1 MAQRIDIRTG
11 TLDLAYMRTIEREAV
26 DLRFTGN
33 WRDDVNAAAAV
44 VDRVVAEERSVYGIN
59 TGFGLLARESISA
72 DQVRELQIRLVRSHC
87 AGTGFL
93 LGDETVRLVMALK
106 AASLARGF
114 SGCRVETIE
123 LLLAMLSRG
132 VIPVIPAKGSVGA
145 SGDLA
150 PLAHMSAV
158 MIGEGEAFVGGERMP
173 GVAALAKAGLEP
185 IRLQAKEGLALLN
198 GTQVSTALA
207 LQGLNA
213 AEDVFK
219 AALMSG
225 ALSVEAMKGSDAP
238 FDPRIQALG
247 GQPGQVV
254 VAAALMTLMEGS
266 HIRESHLDC
275 ERVQDPYSLRCQPRV
290 MGACLD
296 QLSMAAG
303 VLVREANGVSDNPL
317 VFADNDDVLSG
328 GNFHAEPVAFAA
340 DQIANAIAEIG
351 ALSERRTALLVNPA
365 MSGLPA
371 FLTPEPGINS
381 GFMMA
386 QVTAAALVSENR
398 QRATPASVDSLPT
411 SADQEDHVSMA
422 TYAAR
427 RLLDMAENAFG
438 IVAIE
443 LMAATQGISFHRPL
457 KSSGVLE
464 DCMAAV
470 ETLCPIRTDDREF
483 SHEIDVVKDG
493 IRDGRFQGEG
503 VKGISLEAQNVD
515 LRRP

>member
-1 MAQRIDIRTG
+1 MTEIIDITAG
-11 TLDLAYMRTIEREAV
+11 ALDLSHMRTIERNEV
-26 DLRFTGN
+26 EVRLVGD
-33 WRDDVNAAAAV
+33 WRSGVNAAADV
-44 VDRVVAEERSVYGIN
+44 VDRVVTEKGSVYGIN

-72 DQVRELQIRLVRSHC
+72 DQVRELQVRIVRSHC

-93 LGDETVRLVMALK
+93 LGAETVRLVMALK

-114 SGCRVETIE
+114 SGVRVETIE
-123 LLLAMLSRG
+123 LLLAMLARD

-150 PLAHMSAV
+150 PLAHMSSV
-158 MIGEGEAFVGGERMP
+158 MIGEGEAFVKGERMP
-173 GVAALAKAGLEP
+173 GAAALNKAGLEP

-207 LQGLNA
+207 IQGLSA

-247 GQPGQVV
+247 GQPGQIE
-254 VAAALMTLMEGS
+254 VAAALMALMDGS
-266 HIRESHLDC
+266 RIRESHLECD
-275 ERVQDPYSLRCQPRV
+275 RVQDPYSLRCQPRV

-296 QLSMAAG
+296 QLGMAAG

-317 VFADNDDVLSG
+317 VFADKGDVVSG
-328 GNFHAEPVAFAA
+328 GNFHAEPVAFTA
-340 DQIANAIAEIG
+340 DQIANVIAEIG
-351 ALSERRTALLVNPA
+351 SLSERRTALLVNPA

-371 FLTPEPGINS
+371 FLTPNPGINS
-381 GFMMA
+381 GFMMV

-398 QRATPASVDSLPT
+398 QRATPASVDSIPT

-457 KSSGVLE
+457 KSSGALE
-464 DCMAAV
+464 TCMA
-470 ETLCPIRTDDREF
+470 EIEKLCPIRTDDRAF
-483 SHEIDVVKDG
+483 HHEIDAVKDG
-493 IRDGRFQGEG
+493 IRDGRFQGAA
-503 VKGISLEAQNVD
+503 VRDIVL
-515 LRRP
+515 L

>member
-1 MAQRIDIRTG
+1 MAEIINIRAG
-11 TLDLAYMRTIEREAV
+11 AFDLSRMRTIERNEV
-26 DLRFTGN
+26 ELRLVGD
-33 WRDDVNAAAAV
+33 WRTDVSAAADV

-72 DQVRELQIRLVRSHC
+72 DQVRELQVRLVRSHC

-93 LGDETVRLVMALK
+93 LDSETVRLVMALK
-106 AASLARGF
+106 AASLARGY
-114 SGCRVETIE
+114 SGVRVTTVE
-123 LLLAMLSRG
+123 LLLDMLARN

-150 PLAHMSAV
+150 PLAHMSSV
-158 MIGEGEAFVGGERMP
+158 MIGEGEAFCGGERMN
-173 GVAALAKAGLEP
+173 GAAALRKAGLEP
-185 IRLQAKEGLALLN
+185 VALQAKEGLGLLN

-207 LQGLNA
+207 LRGLNA
-213 AEDVFK
+213 AEDAFK

-247 GQPGQVV
+247 GQPGQVE
-254 VAAALMTLMEGS
+254 VAAALMALMEGS
-266 HIRESHLDC
+266 RIRESHLDC
-275 ERVQDPYSLRCQPRV
+275 DRVQDPYSLRCQPRV

-296 QLSMAAG
+296 QVRMAAD
-303 VLVREANGVSDNPL
+303 VLVCEANGVSDNPL
-317 VFADNDDVLSG
+317 VFVDSDDVLSG
-328 GNFHAEPVAFAA
+328 GNFHAEPVAFAT
-340 DQIANAIAEIG
+340 DQVANAIAEIG

-398 QRATPASVDSLPT
+398 QRATPASVDSIPT

-427 RLLDMAENAFG
+427 RLLDMSENTNG

-457 KSSGVLE
+457 KSSVALE
-464 DCMAAV
+464 SCMA
-470 ETLCPIRTDDREF
+470 EIEKLCPLRTDDREF
-483 SHEIDVVKDG
+483 SHEIDAVKDG
-493 IRDGRFQGEG
+493 IRDGRFQGDG
-503 VKGISLEAQNVD
+503 VRSIPLD
-515 LRRP
+515 

>member
-1 MAQRIDIRTG
+1 
-11 TLDLAYMRTIEREAV
+11 MRTIEREEV
-26 DLRFTGN
+26 VLRLNGD
-33 WRDDVNAAAAV
+33 WRADVSAAADV
-44 VDRVVAEERSVYGIN
+44 VDRVVDEERVVYGIN
-59 TGFGLLARESISA
+59 TGFGLLARESISP
-72 DQVRELQIRLVRSHC
+72 DQVRELQVRLVRSHS

-93 LGDETVRLVMALK
+93 LDAETVRLVMALK
-106 AASLARGF
+106 AASLARGY
-114 SGCRVETIE
+114 SGVRVETVE
-123 LLLAMLSRG
+123 LLLEMLARG

-150 PLAHMSAV
+150 PLAHMSSV
-158 MIGEGEAFVGGERMP
+158 MIGEGEAFVDGERMP
-173 GVAALAKAGLEP
+173 GDAALAKVGLKP
-185 IRLQAKEGLALLN
+185 IRLHAKEGLGLLN

-207 LQGLNA
+207 LQGLYA
-213 AEDVFK
+213 AEDAFK

-238 FDPRIQALG
+238 FDPRIQILG
-247 GQPGQVV
+247 GQPGQVE
-254 VAAALMTLMEGS
+254 VAAALMALMDGS
-266 HIRESHLDC
+266 NIRESHVDC
-275 ERVQDPYSLRCQPRV
+275 DRVQDPYSLRCQPRV

-296 QLSMAAG
+296 QLRMAAG

-317 VFADNDDVLSG
+317 VFSDNDDVLSG

-381 GFMMA
+381 GFMMV

-427 RLLDMAENAFG
+427 RLLDMSENAFG

-464 DCMAAV
+464 TCMAEV
-470 ETLCPIRTDDREF
+470 EKVSPVRTDDREF
-483 SHEIDVVKDG
+483 SHEVNAVKDG
-493 IRDGRFQGEG
+493 IRDGRFQDA
-503 VKGISLEAQNVD
+503 VVAGIAMK
-515 LRRP
+515 

>member
-1 MAQRIDIRTG
+1 MPDMITVTPGAMTLAQMRIVERDG
-11 TLDLAYMRTIEREAV
+11 VALDLAGDWRTPV
-26 DLRFTGN
+26 QT
-33 WRDDVNAAAAV
+33 AAAMVA
-44 VDRVVAEERSVYGIN
+44 RVVEEERVVYGIN
-59 TGFGLLARESISA
+59 TGFGLLASKSISA
-72 DQVRELQIRLVRSHC
+72 TDVRELQVRLVRSHC

-93 LGDETVRLVMALK
+93 LDEETVRLVMALK
-106 AASLARGF
+106 LISLARGY
-114 SGCRVETIE
+114 SGVRIETIE
-123 LLLAMLSRG
+123 LLLAMLERG
-132 VIPVIPAKGSVGA
+132 VIPAIPAKGSVGA

-158 MIGEGEAFVGGERMP
+158 MIGEGEAFVDGERMP
-173 GVAALAKAGLEP
+173 AAAALAKAGLEP
-185 IRLQAKEGLALLN
+185 IELYAKEGLGLLN

-207 LQGLNA
+207 LRGLNM
-213 AEDVFK
+213 AEDAFK

-238 FDPRIQALG
+238 FDPRIQLLG

-254 VAAALMTLMEGS
+254 VAAALLETMIGS
-266 HIRESHLDC
+266 RIRESHVDC

-296 QLSMAAG
+296 QLRMAAQT
-303 VLVREANGVSDNPL
+303 LILEANGVSDNPL
-317 VFADNDDVLSG
+317 VFADADEVLSG

-371 FLTPEPGINS
+371 FLTPEPGLNS

-427 RLLDMAENAFG
+427 RLLDMAENAYG
-438 IVAIE
+438 IVAVE

-457 KSSGVLE
+457 RSSLALETCMEEVL
-464 DCMAAV
+464 DIAP
-470 ETLCPIRTDDREF
+470 LRTDDREF
-483 SHEIDVVKDG
+483 SVEINGVKEG
-493 IRDGRFQGEG
+493 IHDGRFLDS
-503 VKGISLEAQNVD
+503 VVSKISLSNA
-515 LRRP
+515 

>member
-1 MAQRIDIRTG
+1 MDLSHIRS
-11 TLDLAYMRTIEREAV
+11 IEREAAE
-26 DLRFTGN
+26 LHITGG
-33 WRDDVNAAAAV
+33 WKADVIAAADV
-44 VDRVVAEERSVYGIN
+44 VDRVVEEERIVYGVN
-59 TGFGLLARESISA
+59 TGFGLLARESISH
-72 DQVRELQIRLVRSHC
+72 DDVRELQVRLVRSHS

-93 LGDETVRLVMALK
+93 LDEETVRLVMALK
-106 AASLARGF
+106 AASLARGY
-114 SGCRVETIE
+114 SGCRVETVE
-123 LLLAMLSRG
+123 LLLDMLARG

-158 MIGEGEAFVGGERMP
+158 MIGEGEAFWQGERMP
-173 GVAALAKAGLEP
+173 AIAALDKAGLKH

-207 LQGLNA
+207 LRGLNA

-225 ALSVEAMKGSDAP
+225 ALSVDAMKGSDAP
-238 FDPRIQALG
+238 FDERIQALG
-247 GQPGQVV
+247 GQPGQVE
-254 VAAALMTLMEGS
+254 VAAALMSLMKGS
-266 HIRESHLDC
+266 RLRESHLDC
-275 ERVQDPYSLRCQPRV
+275 DRVQDPYSLRCQPRV

-296 QLSMAAG
+296 QLRMAAG

-317 VFADNDDVLSG
+317 VFADTDDVLSG

-371 FLTPEPGINS
+371 FLTPDPGINS

-438 IVAIE
+438 IVAVE

-457 KSSGVLE
+457 KSSPVLE
-464 DCMAAV
+464 ACMD
-470 ETLCPIRTDDREF
+470 EIEKLSPIRADDREF
-483 SHEIDVVKDG
+483 SHEIDAVKEG
-493 IRDGRFQGEG
+493 IRDGRFQGD
-503 VKGISLEAQNVD
+503 VVSAVTLE
-515 LRRP
+515 

>member
-1 MAQRIDIRTG
+1 MPVALTVEAG
-11 TLDLAYMRTIEREAV
+11 ALDLNHMRSIERNPVELTLSG
-26 DLRFTGN
+26 D
-33 WRDDVNAAAAV
+33 WRADVSAAAGV
-44 VDRVVAEERSVYGIN
+44 VDRVVEEERVVYGVN

-72 DQVRELQIRLVRSHC
+72 DQVRELQVRLVRSHA

-93 LGDETVRLVMALK
+93 LDDETVRLVMALK

-114 SGCRVETIE
+114 SGVRVATVE
-123 LLLAMLSRG
+123 LLLDMLSRG

-150 PLAHMSAV
+150 PLAHMSSV
-158 MIGEGEAFVGGERMP
+158 MIGEGEAFVEGERMS
-173 GVAALAKAGLEP
+173 GDAALAKVGLEP
-185 IRLQAKEGLALLN
+185 IRLHAKEGLGLLN

-207 LQGLNA
+207 LRGLNA
-213 AEDVFK
+213 AEDAFK

-238 FDPRIQALG
+238 FDPRIQTLG
-247 GQPGQVV
+247 GQPGQVE

-266 HIRESHLDC
+266 RIRESHLDC

-296 QLSMAAG
+296 QLRMAAQ

-317 VFADNDDVLSG
+317 VFTDNDDVLSG

-381 GFMMA
+381 GFMMV

-457 KSSGVLE
+457 RSSAALE
-464 DCMAAV
+464 TCMAEV
-470 ETLCPIRTDDREF
+470 EKVSPVRVDDREF
-483 SHEIDVVKDG
+483 SHEVNAVKDG
-493 IRDGRFQGEG
+493 IRDGRF
-503 VKGISLEAQNVD
+503 VD
-515 LRRP
+515 SAVTDITL